1 MYVSTCGAYLGEAS
15 GGGGAVGE
23 DLCGRE
29 PLSGDGHG
37 IRQAT

>member
-15 GGGGAVGE
+15 GGGAVGE